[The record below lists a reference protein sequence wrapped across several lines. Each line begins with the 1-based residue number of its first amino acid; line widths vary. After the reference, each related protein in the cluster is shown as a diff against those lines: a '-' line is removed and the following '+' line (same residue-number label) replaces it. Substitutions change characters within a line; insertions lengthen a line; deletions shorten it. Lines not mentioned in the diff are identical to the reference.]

1 MSSPEKPR
9 FPASG
14 VEETAPEAPE
24 YRDKKSMQKREII
37 SRLQKAIASASG
49 EPVPGTPGAIPC
61 EPLGRLFTRGLPRA
75 ALIECLYRGCGCGTL
90 ALWMARA
97 ASFDGRAIVII
108 DRARRFY
115 APPAARMGINPEQ
128 LIVVQPENKT
138 DEIWALDQSIRCRAV
153 AAVLWRG
160 GKLGVRHIRRLQL
173 ACENNES
180 LGLLL
185 RPDALRGKLAAP
197 AIRLLVET
205 VHPEENLSATSATAI
220 EHSPFSR
227 VRLRV
232 ARLRDNPFLTDHS
245 VELEID
251 DETGTLFEALPLPL
265 VSRGTPGATKRE

>member
-1 MSSPEKPR
+1 MLQTTWKR
-9 FPASG
+9 GRRLLAAGAVLLGPAVVAG
-14 VEETAPEAPE
+14 HA
-24 YRDKKSMQKREII
+24 
-37 SRLQKAIASASG
+37 
-49 EPVPGTPGAIPC
+49 EPVVRVGETEVSTAQIQAEFGAL
-61 EPLGRLFTRGLPRA
+61 EP
-75 ALIECLYRGCGCGTL
+75 
-90 ALWMARA
+90 
-97 ASFDGRAIVII
+97 SII

-138 DEIWALDQSIRCRAV
+138 DEIWALDQSIRCRAI

-185 RPDALRGKLAAP
+185 RPDALRSELAAP
-197 AIRLLVET
+197 AIRLLVEA
-205 VHPEENLSATSATAI
+205 VCPEENLAATSATAI

-227 VRLRV
+227 
-232 ARLRDNPFLTDHS
+232 ARLRISRLRGNPFLTDDS

-265 VSRGTPGATKRE
+265 VSRGTPGATQRE

>member
-1 MSSPEKPR
+1 
-9 FPASG
+9 
-14 VEETAPEAPE
+14 
-24 YRDKKSMQKREII
+24 MQKRQII
-37 SRLQKAIASASG
+37 SRLQKALASTSP
-49 EPVPGTPGAIPC
+49 EPISGTPGAIPC
-61 EPLGRLFTRGLPRA
+61 DPLGRLFTRGLPRA
-75 ALIECLYRGCGCGTL
+75 ALIECLYRGCGCGRL

-115 APPAARMGINPEQ
+115 APPAARMGINPQQ

-138 DEIWALDQSIRCRAV
+138 DEIWALDQSIRCRAI

-185 RPDALRGKLAAP
+185 RPDALRGQLAAP

-205 VHPEENLSATSATAI
+205 VSPDDKPDAASATPPK
-220 EHSPFSR
+220 HSPFSR

-232 ARLRDNPFLTDHS
+232 ARLRGNPFLTDHS

-251 DETGTLFEALPLPL
+251 DETGTLSEALPLPL
-265 VSRGTPGATKRE
+265 VSRGTSRPTQRE